1 MELSDV
7 VIMFTFNEERYRV
20 KLSKNQISKVS
31 YPRKCDI
38 GIERVKPI
46 LIENAIKEMGF
57 SDGWVDCTLLNDKLG
72 KVNSASLGKIL
83 ESLGYTDV
91 FRIKLK
97 RRNHYIR
104 YSPFIIEKDEVVRR
118 IKNPVN

>member
-20 KLSKNQISKVS
+20 KLSKNQISKVY

-38 GIERVKPI
+38 GIETVKPI
-46 LIENAIKEMGF
+46 LIENTIKEMGF
-57 SDGWVDCTLLNDKLG
+57 DQGWVDSTLLNDKLG

-91 FRIKLK
+91 FRIKLQ

-104 YSPFIIEKDEVVRR
+104 YSPFLIEKNEVVKQ
-118 IKNPVN
+118 IKNPVS